1 MRLGLVLEDD
11 ADLARARRADELGLW
26 AVTVTGPPG
35 TEVIRA
41 ARVAERTE
49 FVRVV
54 VSVDLGAE
62 HPLTIAEELAVLD
75 NLSGGRAVAIVT
87 GDPGPET
94 LLRFRE
100 ALVGRLAH
108 GVVLAPPPVQT
119 ELPVWLVAPGAASDP
134 PIVADS
140 PTELVVRPGLPAPG
154 TITLSG
160 SLARDRRVIDEWRDA
175 GCTHLLVSWPGD
187 VRVLA
192 RHLATRAATSDFPSV
207 VADLADEL
215 APFEPDP
222 D

>member
-11 ADLARARRADELGLW
+11 AELGRARRADALGLW
-26 AVTVTGPPG
+26 AVMVTGAPG

-41 ARVAERTE
+41 ARVAEQTD

-54 VSVDLGAE
+54 VKVDLSAE

-75 NLSGGRAVAIVT
+75 NLSGGRAVAIVA

-94 LLRFRE
+94 LRRFRE
-100 ALVGRLAH
+100 ALVGRLSH

-119 ELPVWLVAPGAASDP
+119 ELPVWLAAPVKASDA

-140 PTELVVRPGLPAPG
+140 PTEIVVRPGLPAPG
-154 TITLSG
+154 TFALSG
-160 SLARDRRVIDEWRDA
+160 ELARDRAFIDEWRDA
-175 GCTHLLVSWPGD
+175 SCTHLLVSWPGE
-187 VRVLA
+187 VQVLA

-207 VADLADEL
+207 VADLADKIV
-215 APFEPDP
+215 PFETESD
-222 D
+222 